1 MILKPDVGWAQNLK
15 NCGYKFVF
23 FLLGH
28 DGYRIFESV
37 ECYDTQNGNYKY
49 LVEIQKMAELLFSFF
64 LKILGHLL
72 HQ

>member
-1 MILKPDVGWAQNLK
+1 MIYAAGGMSIVKLFSFKIQMILKPDVGWAQNLK
-15 NCGYKFVF
+15 NCGYNFVF

-49 LVEIQKMAELLFSFF
+49 LVEI
-64 LKILGHLL
+64 
-72 HQ
+72 